1 MSSEKKRTVINK
13 EEKITGFRLD
23 WYDCGLSTFSPLS
36 HVRTMIS
43 RNSSSITIKHMK
55 DPGIFYESRI
65 PVKKESTEEFFNA
78 LSAVDWETNYSVS
91 VCDGYSWEMILK
103 SGTSTVTRVK
113 GTVVPPSETKELER
127 MIRDMIDA
135 SGCPE
140 IPPLWGNCYE
150 ENEE

>member
-23 WYDCGLSTFSPLS
+23 WYDCGPSVFGPLS
-36 HVRTMIS
+36 HVRTVVS

-65 PVKKESTEEFFNA
+65 PVKKESIEEFFN
-78 LSAVDWETNYSVS
+78 
-91 VCDGYSWEMILK
+91 
-103 SGTSTVTRVK
+103 VTRVK

-140 IPPLWGNCYE
+140 IPPLWGNSYE

>member
-1 MSSEKKRTVINK
+1 MNK

-36 HVRTMIS
+36 HVRTMIN
-43 RNSSSITIKHMK
+43 RNSRSITIKHMK
-55 DPGIFYESRI
+55 DPGVFYESRI
-65 PVKKESTEEFFNA
+65 PVKKESIEAFFYA
-78 LSAVDWETNYSVS
+78 LSTVDWKPDYYAP
-91 VCDGYSWEMILK
+91 VCDGYSWEMRLK
-103 SGTSTVTRVK
+103 SATSTVARVK
-113 GTVVPPSETKELER
+113 GTVVPPSETKELGR
-127 MIRDMIDA
+127 MIRDMIVA